1 MRTYSA
7 GPNLVP
13 LDFDP
18 DYLVAV
24 EGRGAR
30 AVRRLGSLL
39 RKNTQ

>member
-18 DYLVAV
+18 DNLVTV
-24 EGRGAR
+24 EGRCAR
-30 AVRRLGSLL
+30 AMRMLMLL
-39 RKNTQ
+39 LLKNTH

>member
-18 DYLVAV
+18 DNLVLIKRSLA
-24 EGRGAR
+24 GTLRRFGAIF
-30 AVRRLGSLL
+30 L
-39 RKNTQ
+39 